1 MKKQDR
7 QGART
12 PADLERRY
20 ALGNELKIL
29 ESLDEIF
36 KILKEFDERIK
47 ALEDKNNK
55 QD

>member
-12 PADLERRY
+12 PADLERKY

-29 ESLDEIF
+29 ESIEEVF

-47 ALEDKNNK
+47 AIEKTNK
-55 QD
+55 LD